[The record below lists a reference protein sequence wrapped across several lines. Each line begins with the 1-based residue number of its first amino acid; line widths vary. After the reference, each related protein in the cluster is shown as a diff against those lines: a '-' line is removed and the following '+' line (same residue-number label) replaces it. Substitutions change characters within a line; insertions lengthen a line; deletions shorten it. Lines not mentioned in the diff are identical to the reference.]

1 MNIQI
6 YFLEEPA
13 GGWKPERR
21 KPAGHQASFLIR
33 LSSGLSEPQGPWLGW
48 FSLMW
53 SLDTKEG
60 LRGGGLPPVLE
71 AQGAGK
77 SMSSD
82 VHLVKVIL
90 TEVLDI
96 FFSTVNKDVLE
107 RCGSGR

>member
-13 GGWKPERR
+13 GGWKLERR
-21 KPAGHQASFLIR
+21 KPAGHQASFLIY
-33 LSSGLSEPQGPWLGW
+33 LSSGLSELQGPWLGW

-53 SLDTKEG
+53 SLDTKERLG
-60 LRGGGLPPVLE
+60 EVVSPPVLE

-96 FFSTVNKDVLE
+96 FFSTVNKGVLE
-107 RCGSGR
+107 RWGSGR